1 MRQSHGFEC
10 LINDEVA
17 LGLGDTLVFQRQFN
31 VLPDPH
37 PREEGAAIFLEHHRH
52 LLWRTAHPGAA
63 QEDLTFDL
71 RPGELAC
78 LVGPSGSGKTT
89 LLKCISGLMAPT
101 EGEVLL
107 DGTRVVG
114 PPKKMAVVFQEY
126 GRSLFPWMRVRE
138 NVELPLK
145 NQGIPR
151 AERDRLV
158 DEALE
163 AVGLEHVPRS
173 YPWQLS
179 GGMQQRVAIAR
190 AVAYQPEVLLMD
202 EPFAAVDAQTRADLE
217 DLIRTV
223 WKKLGVTVLFV
234 THDIDESVYLGERV
248 IILSSSPTVIQEDIT
263 IDLPADRD
271 QLNTRALPR
280 FTELRHHVYEQIQL
294 AKKGHRPA
302 AAVVS

>member
-1 MRQSHGFEC
+1 MQSE
-10 LINDEVA
+10 INQTTGPFTAPAVSEAGRILADGTA
-17 LGLGDTLVFQRQFN
+17 
-31 VLPDPH
+31 VLSVRNLKKVYQADGGPMEAV
-37 PREEGAAIFLEHHRH
+37 RN
-52 LLWRTAHPGAA
+52 
-63 QEDLTFDL
+63 LTFDL
-71 RPGELAC
+71 RPGELVC

-101 EGEVLL
+101 DGEVLL
-107 DGTRVVG
+107 DGAKVTG
-114 PPKKMAVVFQEY
+114 PPKKMAVVVQEY

-138 NVELPLK
+138 NVELPLR
-145 NQGIPR
+145 NQRMPK

-163 AVGLEHVPRS
+163 AVGLSHVPLS

-190 AVAYQPEVLLMD
+190 AVAYRPEVLLMD

-223 WKKLGVTVLFV
+223 WRKLGVTVLFV

-248 IILSSSPTVIQEDIT
+248 IILSSSPTVVQEDLI

-280 FTELRHHVYEQIQL
+280 FTELRHHVYEQIQR
-294 AKKGHRPA
+294 AKAGHRPA
-302 AAVVS
+302 AAAH

>member
-1 MRQSHGFEC
+1 MLVNETTASA
-10 LINDEVA
+10 DDA
-17 LGLGDTLVFQRQFN
+17 LGGTPAPAMLSVRGLKKVYQTDGGEIEAVRN
-31 VLPDPH
+31 
-37 PREEGAAIFLEHHRH
+37 
-52 LLWRTAHPGAA
+52 
-63 QEDLTFDL
+63 LTFDL

-89 LLKCISGLMAPT
+89 LLKCIAGLMAPT

-107 DGTRVVG
+107 NGTRVSG

-126 GRSLFPWMRVRE
+126 GRSLFPWMRVRQ

-145 NQGIPR
+145 NQGVPK

-163 AVGLEHVPRS
+163 AVGLAHVPQS

-217 DLIRTV
+217 DLIRAV

-248 IILSSSPTVIQEDIT
+248 IILSSSPTVVQEDII
-263 IDLPADRD
+263 IDLPQDRD

-302 AAVVS
+302 ASVS